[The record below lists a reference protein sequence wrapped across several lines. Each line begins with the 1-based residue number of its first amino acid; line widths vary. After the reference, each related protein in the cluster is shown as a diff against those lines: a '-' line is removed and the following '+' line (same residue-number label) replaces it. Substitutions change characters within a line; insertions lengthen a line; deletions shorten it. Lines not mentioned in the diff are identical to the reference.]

1 MTWRSGT
8 SRTSRT
14 SRTTRDTTA
23 PAARLS
29 DPSASRAVLIEAHA
43 FTRGGAASRDRQR
56 HLDDRPSVAAGC
68 RRLAEL
74 FRDPE
79 VWGLPEEHC
88 AVVSQPT
95 RDSMLEAVHRAAA
108 EATDT
113 LVVYYAGHGLLY
125 PLSGGLHLAVPETT
139 KDKSFTAVKYDDLRE
154 ILLSATRVRRKV
166 VILDCCFSGTALRG
180 HLSAG
185 GDTIRLADVE
195 GTSVLAASH
204 ATKQALAP
212 PGERYPAFTGE
223 LIALLEEGDPD
234 APELLT
240 MADLYDRVDRALM
253 RKNRPRPQQLNR
265 DRGAHISIARNRAPR
280 QEPPEPDDETTAAP
294 ESHGLSTRQRALAA
308 ATLALAAIAGLTFW
322 LLPNGDGGRG
332 ADGKGPSCGKAHST
346 FDSGDGT
353 QRREPSVDSVHNAAC
368 RGDFDTMEVAM
379 DRGGFDGTG
388 FSAAAPDEVI
398 ASWKKRPDR
407 ASFLH
412 DLATLL
418 ESEPTV
424 DQGGLTFSHGDQVA
438 TWQRGPGTVPD
449 SHYRWTGYFRCDGP
463 DSDHPV
469 CKPPE

>member
-1 MTWRSGT
+1 MTRRSH
-8 SRTSRT
+8 
-14 SRTTRDTTA
+14 TA
-23 PAARLS
+23 DATAGRLS

-43 FTRGGAASRDRQR
+43 FTRGGAAARDRQR

-79 VWGLPEEHC
+79 VWGLPENHC
-88 AVVSQPT
+88 AIVSQPT

-125 PLSGGLHLAVPETT
+125 PLSGDLHLAVPETT

-180 HLSAG
+180 PLSA
-185 GDTIRLADVE
+185 DADAIRLADVE

-204 ATKQALAP
+204 ATRQALAP
-212 PGERYPAFTGE
+212 RGERYPAFTGE

-280 QEPPEPDDETTAAP
+280 QEPPETDETGSAA
-294 ESHGLSTRQRALAA
+294 ETRRLGGRRRTLAA
-308 ATLALAAIAGLTFW
+308 ATLVLAAIAGLTFW
-322 LLPNGDGGRG
+322 LLPDGDS
-332 ADGKGPSCGKAHST
+332 DGKGLDCGKAHST
-346 FDSGDGT
+346 FDLGDGT
-353 QRREPSVDSVHNAAC
+353 QRHEVSIDEVHDAAC
-368 RGDFDTMEVAM
+368 EGNFRPMEVAM

-388 FSAAAPDEVI
+388 LSGATPDKVI
-398 ASWKKRPDR
+398 ASWKKRTDR

-412 DLATLL
+412 GLATLL
-418 ESEPTV
+418 EREPEAG
-424 DQGGLTFSHGDQVA
+424 QGGLTFSNGKQVA
-438 TWQRGPGTVPD
+438 TWARGAGTVPD
-449 SHYRWTGYFRCDGP
+449 STYRWTGYFLCDGP
-463 DSDHPV
+463 DSGHPA
-469 CKPPE
+469 CDPP

>member
-8 SRTSRT
+8 SRTT
-14 SRTTRDTTA
+14 GEG

-88 AVVSQPT
+88 RIVSQPT

-185 GDTIRLADVE
+185 DDTIRLADVE

-223 LIALLEEGDPD
+223 LITLLEEGDPD

-265 DRGAHISIARNRAPR
+265 DRGAHISIARNRTLR
-280 QEPPEPDDETTAAP
+280 QDPPEPDETVAAP
-294 ESHGLSTRQRALAA
+294 ETHRLSTRQRALAA
-308 ATLALAAIAGLTFW
+308 ATLALAAIVGLTFW
-322 LLPNGDGGRG
+322 LLPDGNGERG
-332 ADGKGPSCGKAHST
+332 ADGKGLSCGKAHST

-388 FSAAAPDEVI
+388 LSAAAPDKVI
-398 ASWKKRPDR
+398 ASWKKRRDR

-418 ESEPTV
+418 EREPTV
-424 DQGGLTFSHGDQVA
+424 DQGGLTFSNGDQVA

-449 SHYRWTGYFRCDGP
+449 SHYRWTGYFLCTGP
-463 DSDHPV
+463 DSNHPV
-469 CKPPE
+469 CDRLRVIH